1 MLGQYG
7 PTWVKIAA
15 RWLLQTSSVQHQDPA
30 PASPLL
36 IASMVAILSMLA
48 PFTIDTYLPSFPA
61 IASELSASPM
71 ALQQTMGIYLLAFAV
86 TTLVYGPLSD
96 AFGRRPVVLV
106 SLLLY
111 SLASLGAALA
121 GSIEALLV
129 WRMLQGASAA
139 AGVVIGRAM
148 VRDAFAGKEAQQVL
162 AQAMLIFALAPAIAP
177 MIGGLLQDWSG
188 WRAVFWFLVAYGLL
202 ALLLL
207 GLRGPET
214 LPVREREPFSLALIA
229 GNYAKALR
237 HGRFMGLVL
246 AFALNFGGFFL
257 YIAAAPEILYEHLGL
272 GVNDFWVQFVPMV
285 VGLMLGSY
293 SSGRMAGRISAEQTV
308 RISYLVMLSA
318 GVFNILQALFLSPAP
333 WNVLAPLVLYAF
345 AVSFSMPSLTLM
357 ALDCFPHQRGMAAAV
372 QSFLQVAFNALVAAL
387 MVPLLMHHLGALAA
401 GMLGLTLAGLVA
413 WLWVG
418 RFAAALEGF

>member
-1 MLGQYG
+1 MQ
-7 PTWVKIAA
+7 
-15 RWLLQTSSVQHQDPA
+15 RSA
-30 PASPLL
+30 PASPVL
-36 IASMVAILSMLA
+36 IATVVALLSMLA

-61 IASELSASPM
+61 IAAELGATPA

-106 SLLLY
+106 SLGLY

-121 GSIEALLV
+121 GSIDALLV

-148 VRDAFAGKEAQQVL
+148 VRDAFEGRQAQQVL

-177 MIGGLLQDWSG
+177 MIGGILQDWSG
-188 WRAVFWFLVAYGLL
+188 WRAVFWFLVVYGLV
-202 ALLLL
+202 ALVLMT
-207 GLRGPET
+207 LRAPET
-214 LPVREREPFSLALIA
+214 LPIAQRRPFNLASIA
-229 GNYAKALR
+229 RSYGRALR

-246 AFALNFGGFFL
+246 AFSLNFGGFFL
-257 YIAAAPEILYEHLGL
+257 YIAAAPEILYQHLGL

-285 VGLMLGSY
+285 AGLMLGSFA
-293 SSGRMAGRISAEQTV
+293 SGRLAGKVSAEKTV
-308 RISYLVMLSA
+308 AISYLVMLTA
-318 GVFNILQALFLSPAP
+318 GLFNVAQAFFLPPAP

-357 ALDCFPHQRGMAAAV
+357 ALDCFPYQRGMASAV
-372 QSFLQVAFNALVAAL
+372 QSFLQVGINALVAAFL
-387 MVPLLMHHLGALAA
+387 VPLLMQQLSALAA
-401 GMLGLTLAGLVA
+401 GMLSMTLAGLLA
-413 WLWVG
+413 WLLVG
-418 RFAAALEGF
+418 HFRGLKAGSVT

>member
-1 MLGQYG
+1 M
-7 PTWVKIAA
+7 I
-15 RWLLQTSSVQHQDPA
+15 
-30 PASPLL
+30 
-36 IASMVAILSMLA
+36 VAVLSMLA

-61 IASELSASPM
+61 IAAELSASPVE
-71 ALQQTMGIYLLAFAV
+71 LQQTMGIYLLAFAL

-96 AFGRRPVVLV
+96 AFGRRPVALA

-129 WRMLQGASAA
+129 WRLLQGASAA

-148 VRDAFAGKEAQQVL
+148 VRDAFAGKKAQQVL

-188 WRAVFWFLVAYGLL
+188 WRAVFWFLMAYGFV

-207 GLRGPET
+207 GLRAPET
-214 LPVREREPFSLALIA
+214 LAPEERSPFRLKLILRHY
-229 GNYAKALR
+229 GLALR
-237 HGRFMGLVL
+237 HERFMGLVL

-257 YIAAAPEILYEHLGL
+257 YIAAAPEILYEHLNL

-285 VGLMLGSY
+285 AGLMLGSF
-293 SSGRMAGRISAEQTV
+293 SSGRMAGRISPERTV
-308 RISYLVMLSA
+308 HISYLVMLVA
-318 GVFNILQALFLSPAP
+318 GLVNLTQAFFLPAAP
-333 WNVLAPLVLYAF
+333 WNVLGPLVLYAF

-357 ALDCFPHQRGMAAAV
+357 ALDCFPHHRGMAAAM
-372 QSFLQVAFNALVAAL
+372 QSFLQVGLNALVAAL
-387 MVPLLMHHLGALAA
+387 LVPLLMQHLWTLAA
-401 GMLGLTLAGLVA
+401 GMLSLTMTGFLAWV
-413 WLWVG
+413 WVG
-418 RFAAALEGF
+418 CCSAEPIQE